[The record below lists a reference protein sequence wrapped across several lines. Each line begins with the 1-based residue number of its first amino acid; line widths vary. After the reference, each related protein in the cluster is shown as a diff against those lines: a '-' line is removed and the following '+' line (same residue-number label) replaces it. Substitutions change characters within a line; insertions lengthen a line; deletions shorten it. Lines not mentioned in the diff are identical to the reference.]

1 MSKASATKLDP
12 EAQEA
17 AAAPPPGSRRRR
29 FAGAAAVAALVLLS
43 LGELLLP
50 LPDVGADDARVEI
63 GFDGKDV
70 LVDVDA
76 RPLAGRAWLHEVRVT
91 RATCDVRAQAAGGAL
106 ERVATVDAEFA
117 GAGWPVRARTITR
130 EKLVARVRDVDFD
143 VARRLASSK
152 LLYGSVECD
161 VVAETQLYGGLFPTT
176 IHSNVGTAW
185 VPTLASKQ
193 KLFKKGS
200 PPKRVWHDLRA
211 LAALVKDSLELSID
225 EDGALAARWTE
236 SRAAVRLPAGVEAV
250 TLRLPRVAYD
260 LTGRAGGTGTLAFEG
275 ADLRFASDPTLLD
288 LPFRATGAFAVVGGE
303 ALDAM
308 STRVV
313 ALNATAVDADA
324 FFGALLGPQ
333 HAVALRWSELFT
345 RDESAACYAARY
357 EDLRDAFCTEDR
369 CDTRALRRHYKHYGA
384 AEKRLWGCRTPARR
398 LAGAPEG
405 APPRRLD
412 ETGCVPDHCMTMT
425 WDGDYTF
432 TGCVGFDVDGKWLC
446 AELERTRVSTG
457 VVYEVAAS
465 AEGECCDGDVAT
477 SVFRLSATDEGGEV
491 KLDGALVG
499 EIAWSGEES
508 DLSASLTASD
518 QGVDKFSVA
527 VAADGEASD
536 DDAYEGGLTGAV
548 QLTVATDEDQL
559 LTAVTD
565 DDQFEATLGGD
576 LTWKKP
582 KESTVQGC
590 TCEGEEWTYS
600 PWEDDYQG
608 STDGYR
614 ATTEAQQDFL
624 DLCSMDEWEGSWY
637 CLYGYESYVWDYG
650 WYRFPRWC
658 ATDSSS
664 CGFCDGTIADGKCW
678 DWTEDQDE
686 PGIEEIS
693 ATTSMSL
700 RVGDEDV
707 VDDMTL
713 GAEAKWGEAQDD
725 DFAMSASFGFDEIS
739 ATLATVVDVREDDNE
754 GDVAMSFTVT
764 DGGAELFF
772 VELALTGATDQP
784 SARTASG
791 GGGLSGSA
799 TLTTRVDGEQVFE
812 TVLASAIRT
821 DHDFYVE
828 LRVEDDAA
836 ERFFVDGK
844 LDYDEAGDE
853 DKALWAQLVAR
864 VDGENSVD
872 GELDAAAKWGDAS
885 AHNFEGDATVTR
897 AAQRLG
903 GATEELLYV
912 AGAWDHDDETDAG
925 SVALE
930 LRDRG
935 EAFDGTVSY
944 DLTDDHYGLGIDAY
958 YEDTSS
964 DPRAYTLEA
973 SAAVDETH
981 VADDVELKVV
991 VTEDTAGGAE
1001 TFYAAMTANGEADD
1015 GVSGSTALV
1024 VRVDGESKVDVG
1036 LSGSVHGLAFD
1047 SSGGDAHDIVASLS
1061 VTSDGV
1067 EEFALVT
1074 TMDGS
1079 AKSEGY
1085 EGYLT
1090 GAMELQIAAAGD
1102 DAFAAELEGDLAWK
1116 EPKESTVQGCT
1127 CTGEEWTYSPWGND
1141 YQGSTDDYRPTTEDQ
1156 QDELDVCEIDEVWG
1170 CLYGQ
1175 ENYIWDYGY
1184 YYGFPRWCAT
1194 DSSSCGFCD
1203 GTIEG
1208 GGCWDWVQP
1217 VDGEYEDYGADA
1229 VEASM
1234 TMKLSAPES
1243 IGEPLEEVVGVALGV
1258 DACVQLDDGARNKG
1272 CRAAHADDVTITVT
1286 ADLDAD
1292 VDLITAAVTFDV
1304 REDDDAGDGSLSV
1317 KVGDDDVFSLEA
1329 SVDAPDAVEGVGRT
1343 CFFTAFDANMRGF
1356 FGSEDMYSDMS
1367 MGLAFDDFAWFDAEL
1382 ADSEASM
1389 AMTGAGLGEGFTVST
1404 WDADATQGT
1413 VDRAA
1418 CDAVVDIDLSLFM
1431 ASPEKRKFK
1440 ADDVIAG
1447 AATFSGITA
1456 ADADTAAARA
1466 VFRDAIARVT
1476 GVDKDQVRILSVSA
1490 AAAARRRLTE
1500 SVTVEFEVHPRKREA
1515 ASVSANLLAAE
1526 ADPTIVE
1533 VALQAAAA
1541 DSDDETMVALFAD
1554 VKTESFTTDV
1564 ERSAPKKKKK
1574 RGEDLALYAIL
1585 LIAAACLCFCACGL
1599 AAYVY
1604 MRRAKDS
1611 ADPAPI
1617 VEVKS
1622 IGTADESALP
1632 KAVASAAPPLM
1643 PPPPPTGRNFCSACG
1658 APLRG
1663 AFCGNCG
1670 ARA

>member
-1 MSKASATKLDP
+1 MADSWSYTCFTEDFDASVLANDCGSSWEPDLYWEGEFQGAT
-12 EAQEA
+12 
-17 AAAPPPGSRRRR
+17 
-29 FAGAAAVAALVLLS
+29 
-43 LGELLLP
+43 
-50 LPDVGADDARVEI
+50 DDAR
-63 GFDGKDV
+63 
-70 LVDVDA
+70 L
-76 RPLAGRAWLHEVRVT
+76 
-91 RATCDVRAQAAGGAL
+91 
-106 ERVATVDAEFA
+106 
-117 GAGWPVRARTITR
+117 
-130 EKLVARVRDVDFD
+130 
-143 VARRLASSK
+143 
-152 LLYGSVECD
+152 
-161 VVAETQLYGGLFPTT
+161 
-176 IHSNVGTAW
+176 
-185 VPTLASKQ
+185 
-193 KLFKKGS
+193 
-200 PPKRVWHDLRA
+200 
-211 LAALVKDSLELSID
+211 
-225 EDGALAARWTE
+225 
-236 SRAAVRLPAGVEAV
+236 
-250 TLRLPRVAYD
+250 
-260 LTGRAGGTGTLAFEG
+260 
-275 ADLRFASDPTLLD
+275 
-288 LPFRATGAFAVVGGE
+288 
-303 ALDAM
+303 
-308 STRVV
+308 
-313 ALNATAVDADA
+313 
-324 FFGALLGPQ
+324 
-333 HAVALRWSELFT
+333 
-345 RDESAACYAARY
+345 
-357 EDLRDAFCTEDR
+357 
-369 CDTRALRRHYKHYGA
+369 
-384 AEKRLWGCRTPARR
+384 
-398 LAGAPEG
+398 
-405 APPRRLD
+405 
-412 ETGCVPDHCMTMT
+412 
-425 WDGDYTF
+425 
-432 TGCVGFDVDGKWLC
+432 
-446 AELERTRVSTG
+446 
-457 VVYEVAAS
+457 
-465 AEGECCDGDVAT
+465 
-477 SVFRLSATDEGGEV
+477 
-491 KLDGALVG
+491 
-499 EIAWSGEES
+499 
-508 DLSASLTASD
+508 
-518 QGVDKFSVA
+518 
-527 VAADGEASD
+527 
-536 DDAYEGGLTGAV
+536 
-548 QLTVATDEDQL
+548 
-559 LTAVTD
+559 
-565 DDQFEATLGGD
+565 
-576 LTWKKP
+576 
-582 KESTVQGC
+582 
-590 TCEGEEWTYS
+590 
-600 PWEDDYQG
+600 
-608 STDGYR
+608 
-614 ATTEAQQDFL
+614 TTEAQQDL
-624 DLCSMDEWEGSWY
+624 APYHLNWDWSYWY
-637 CLYGYESYVWDYG
+637 
-650 WYRFPRWC
+650 WYYDFPRWC

-686 PGIEEIS
+686 PGIDEIS

-725 DFAMSASFGFDEIS
+725 DFWMSASFGFDEIS

-764 DGGAELFF
+764 DGGAERFL
-772 VELALTGATDQP
+772 VALALTGATDQP

-844 LDYDEAGDE
+844 LDYDEPGDE
-853 DKALWAQLVAR
+853 DKTLWAQLVAR

-885 AHNFEGDATVTR
+885 AHRFEGDATVTR

-912 AGAWDHDDETDAG
+912 AGTWDHAKGADAG
-925 SVALE
+925 SVALD

-944 DLTDDHYGLGIDAY
+944 DWTDDHYGLGIDAS

-964 DPRAYTLEA
+964 EARAYTLEA

-1024 VRVDGESKVDVG
+1024 VRVDGESKVDVE
-1036 LSGSVHGLAFD
+1036 LSGSVD
-1047 SSGGDAHDIVASLS
+1047 TGGDAHDIVASLS

-1067 EEFALVT
+1067 EEFALTT

-1079 AKSEGY
+1079 ADNEAYAGVV
-1085 EGYLT
+1085 T
-1090 GAMELQIAAAGD
+1090 GAMELHIAAAGD
-1102 DAFAAELEGDLAWK
+1102 DAFGAELGGDLAWK
-1116 EPKESTVQGCT
+1116 RPKESTVQGCT
-1127 CTGEEWTYSPWGND
+1127 CEGEEWTYSPWGDD
-1141 YQGSTDDYRPTTEDQ
+1141 YQGSTDEYRATTEDQ
-1156 QDELDVCEIDEVWG
+1156 QDELDVCEIDEWAREWY
-1170 CLYGQ
+1170 CWYGY
-1175 ENYIWDYGY
+1175 EYYVWDYGY
-1184 YYGFPRWCAT
+1184 MYGFPRWCAT

-1203 GTIEG
+1203 GTIADG
-1208 GGCWDWVQP
+1208 KCWDWVQT
-1217 VDGEYEDYGADA
+1217 DGEYEDYGADA

-1258 DACVQLDDGARNKG
+1258 DACVQFDDGARNKG
-1272 CRAAHADDVTITVT
+1272 CRAAHDDDVTITVT

-1367 MGLAFDDFAWFDAEL
+1367 MGMAFDDFAWFDAEL

-1413 VDRAA
+1413 VDRAD
-1418 CDAVVDIDLSLFM
+1418 CDAVVDLDLSLFM

-1440 ADDVIAG
+1440 ADDVVAG

-1466 VFRDAIARVT
+1466 VFRDAIARVA

-1526 ADPTIVE
+1526 ADPTLMDA
-1533 VALQAAAA
+1533 ALQTAAA

-1574 RGEDLALYAIL
+1574 RGEVLALYAIL

-1599 AAYVY
+1599 AAMAVLYL
-1604 MRRAKDS
+1604 RRGGA
-1611 ADPAPI
+1611 
-1617 VEVKS
+1617 
-1622 IGTADESALP
+1622 
-1632 KAVASAAPPLM
+1632 AAPP
-1643 PPPPPTGRNFCSACG
+1643 TACAACG
-1658 APLRG
+1658 APLATG
-1663 AFCGNCG
+1663 VNFCAACG
-1670 ARA
+1670 AAAKGPLELKPVKAEATV

>member
-17 AAAPPPGSRRRR
+17 AAPPPPGSRRRR

-152 LLYGSVECD
+152 LLYGSVKCD

-176 IHSNVGTAW
+176 VHSNVGTAW

-193 KLFKKGS
+193 KFFKKGS

-260 LTGRAGGTGTLAFEG
+260 LTGRAGGAGTLAFEG
-275 ADLRFASDPTLLD
+275 AELRFASDVPTLLD
-288 LPFRATGAFAVVGGE
+288 LPFRATGAFSLVGGE

-313 ALNATAVDADA
+313 ALNATAADADA
-324 FFGALLGPQ
+324 FFGALIGPQ

-446 AELERTRVSTG
+446 AALERTRVSTG
-457 VVYEVAAS
+457 VVYDVAAS

-499 EIAWSGEES
+499 ELAWSGAES
-508 DLSASLTASD
+508 DFSASLTASD

-548 QLTVATDEDQL
+548 QLTVATDDDQL

-637 CLYGYESYVWDYG
+637 CLYGYESYVFSIEYG
-650 WYRFPRWC
+650 FPRWC

-664 CGFCDGTIADGKCW
+664 CGFCDGTIADGK
-678 DWTEDQDE
+678 
-686 PGIEEIS
+686 
-693 ATTSMSL
+693 
-700 RVGDEDV
+700 
-707 VDDMTL
+707 
-713 GAEAKWGEAQDD
+713 
-725 DFAMSASFGFDEIS
+725 
-739 ATLATVVDVREDDNE
+739 
-754 GDVAMSFTVT
+754 
-764 DGGAELFF
+764 
-772 VELALTGATDQP
+772 
-784 SARTASG
+784 
-791 GGGLSGSA
+791 
-799 TLTTRVDGEQVFE
+799 
-812 TVLASAIRT
+812 
-821 DHDFYVE
+821 
-828 LRVEDDAA
+828 
-836 ERFFVDGK
+836 
-844 LDYDEAGDE
+844 
-853 DKALWAQLVAR
+853 
-864 VDGENSVD
+864 
-872 GELDAAAKWGDAS
+872 
-885 AHNFEGDATVTR
+885 
-897 AAQRLG
+897 
-903 GATEELLYV
+903 
-912 AGAWDHDDETDAG
+912 
-925 SVALE
+925 
-930 LRDRG
+930 
-935 EAFDGTVSY
+935 
-944 DLTDDHYGLGIDAY
+944 
-958 YEDTSS
+958 
-964 DPRAYTLEA
+964 
-973 SAAVDETH
+973 
-981 VADDVELKVV
+981 
-991 VTEDTAGGAE
+991 
-1001 TFYAAMTANGEADD
+1001 
-1015 GVSGSTALV
+1015 
-1024 VRVDGESKVDVG
+1024 
-1036 LSGSVHGLAFD
+1036 
-1047 SSGGDAHDIVASLS
+1047 
-1061 VTSDGV
+1061 
-1067 EEFALVT
+1067 
-1074 TMDGS
+1074 
-1079 AKSEGY
+1079 
-1085 EGYLT
+1085 
-1090 GAMELQIAAAGD
+1090 
-1102 DAFAAELEGDLAWK
+1102 
-1116 EPKESTVQGCT
+1116 
-1127 CTGEEWTYSPWGND
+1127 
-1141 YQGSTDDYRPTTEDQ
+1141 
-1156 QDELDVCEIDEVWG
+1156 
-1170 CLYGQ
+1170 
-1175 ENYIWDYGY
+1175 
-1184 YYGFPRWCAT
+1184 
-1194 DSSSCGFCD
+1194 
-1203 GTIEG
+1203 
-1208 GGCWDWVQP
+1208 CWDWVQP

-1447 AATFSGITA
+1447 AATFSGIAA

-1476 GVDKDQVRILSVSA
+1476 GVDKDQVRIVSVS
-1490 AAAARRRLTE
+1490 AAARRRLTE

-1526 ADPTIVE
+1526 ADPTIVDA
-1533 VALQAAAA
+1533 ALQAAAA
-1541 DSDDETMVALFAD
+1541 DSNDETMAALFAD
-1554 VKTESFTTDV
+1554 AATESLTTDV

-1670 ARA
+1670 ARAL

>member
-17 AAAPPPGSRRRR
+17 AAPPPPGSRRRR

-106 ERVATVDAEFA
+106 ERVATVAAEAA
-117 GAGWPVRARTITR
+117 GAGWPVRVRTEARAR
-130 EKLVARVRDVDFD
+130 LVARVRDVDFD

-152 LLYGSVECD
+152 LLYGSVKCD

-176 IHSNVGTAW
+176 VHSNVGTAW
-185 VPTLASKQ
+185 EPTRLASKQ
-193 KLFKKGS
+193 QLFKKGS

-211 LAALVKDSLELSID
+211 LAALVKDSLELSVGA
-225 EDGALAARWTE
+225 DGALAARWTE

-260 LTGRAGGTGTLAFEG
+260 LTGRAGGAGTLAFEG
-275 ADLRFASDPTLLD
+275 AELRFASDVPTLLD

-333 HAVALRWSELFT
+333 HAVALRWSPELFT

-384 AEKRLWGCRTPARR
+384 AEKRIWGCRTPARR

-446 AELERTRVSTG
+446 AALERTRVSTG
-457 VVYEVAAS
+457 VVYDVAAS

-499 EIAWSGEES
+499 EIAWSGAES

-548 QLTVATDEDQL
+548 QLTVATDDDQL

-576 LTWKKP
+576 VTWKKP

-614 ATTEAQQDFL
+614 ATTEEDFL
-624 DLCSMDEWEGSWY
+624 DLCSMDEWEGTWY

-686 PGIEEIS
+686 PGIDEIS

-772 VELALTGATDQP
+772 VTLALTGATDQP

-812 TVLASAIRT
+812 TMLSSAIRT

-828 LRVEDDAA
+828 LCVEDDAA
-836 ERFFVDGK
+836 ERLFVDGK
-844 LDYDEAGDE
+844 LDYDEPGDE
-853 DKALWAQLVAR
+853 DKTLWAQLVAR

-925 SVALE
+925 SVALD

-944 DLTDDHYGLGIDAY
+944 DWTDDHYGLGIDAS

-964 DPRAYTLEA
+964 EARAYTLEA

-991 VTEDTAGGAE
+991 VTEDTGAE

-1015 GVSGSTALV
+1015 GVGSGSAALE
-1024 VRVDGESKVDVG
+1024 VR
-1036 LSGSVHGLAFD
+1036 
-1047 SSGGDAHDIVASLS
+1047 

-1067 EEFALVT
+1067 QEFSLAT
-1074 TMDGS
+1074 TIEGS
-1079 AKSEGY
+1079 ADLSEGN
-1085 EGYLT
+1085 EGRLT
-1090 GAMELQIAAAGD
+1090 GAMELHIAVEGD
-1102 DAFAAELEGDLAWK
+1102 DAFAAELGGDAAWTPP
-1116 EPKESTVQGCT
+1116 EESTVQGCT
-1127 CTGEEWTYSPWGND
+1127 CTGEEWVYSPVKEEDEDEED
-1141 YQGSTDDYRPTTEDQ
+1141 YTLRAGRCYKQDDMS
-1156 QDELDVCEIDEVWG
+1156 
-1170 CLYGQ
+1170 
-1175 ENYIWDYGY
+1175 YIYSSD
-1184 YYGFPRWCAT
+1184 
-1194 DSSSCGFCD
+1194 DSS
-1203 GTIEG
+1203 
-1208 GGCWDWVQP
+1208 WV
-1217 VDGEYEDYGADA
+1217 
-1229 VEASM
+1229 SSF
-1234 TMKLSAPES
+1234 SAQTCY
-1243 IGEPLEEVVGVALGV
+1243 
-1258 DACVQLDDGARNKG
+1258 DACVG
-1272 CRAAHADDVTITVT
+1272 
-1286 ADLDAD
+1286 
-1292 VDLITAAVTFDV
+1292 
-1304 REDDDAGDGSLSV
+1304 
-1317 KVGDDDVFSLEA
+1317 
-1329 SVDAPDAVEGVGRT
+1329 
-1343 CFFTAFDANMRGF
+1343 M
-1356 FGSEDMYSDMS
+1356 
-1367 MGLAFDDFAWFDAEL
+1367 
-1382 ADSEASM
+1382 
-1389 AMTGAGLGEGFTVST
+1389 
-1404 WDADATQGT
+1404 
-1413 VDRAA
+1413 
-1418 CDAVVDIDLSLFM
+1418 
-1431 ASPEKRKFK
+1431 
-1440 ADDVIAG
+1440 
-1447 AATFSGITA
+1447 
-1456 ADADTAAARA
+1456 
-1466 VFRDAIARVT
+1466 
-1476 GVDKDQVRILSVSA
+1476 
-1490 AAAARRRLTE
+1490 
-1500 SVTVEFEVHPRKREA
+1500 
-1515 ASVSANLLAAE
+1515 
-1526 ADPTIVE
+1526 
-1533 VALQAAAA
+1533 
-1541 DSDDETMVALFAD
+1541 DETMGVVLRRYGGQGSDGSCGCSYQSGKTLFPGGG
-1554 VKTESFTTDV
+1554 ES
-1564 ERSAPKKKKK
+1564 
-1574 RGEDLALYAIL
+1574 GI
-1585 LIAAACLCFCACGL
+1585 
-1599 AAYVY
+1599 
-1604 MRRAKDS
+1604 RAQ
-1611 ADPAPI
+1611 A
-1617 VEVKS
+1617 
-1622 IGTADESALP
+1622 
-1632 KAVASAAPPLM
+1632 
-1643 PPPPPTGRNFCSACG
+1643 
-1658 APLRG
+1658 RG
-1663 AFCGNCG
+1663 ATVPATTSGIG
-1670 ARA
+1670 RVSDPPARR

>member
-17 AAAPPPGSRRRR
+17 AAAAAAGKLDPEAQEAAAPPPPGSRRRR

-152 LLYGSVECD
+152 LLYGSVKCD

-176 IHSNVGTAW
+176 VHSNVGAAW
-185 VPTLASKQ
+185 EPTFASKQ

-333 HAVALRWSELFT
+333 HAVALRWSPEFT

-548 QLTVATDEDQL
+548 QLTVATDDDQL

-664 CGFCDGTIADGKCW
+664 CGFCDGTI
-678 DWTEDQDE
+678 
-686 PGIEEIS
+686 
-693 ATTSMSL
+693 
-700 RVGDEDV
+700 
-707 VDDMTL
+707 
-713 GAEAKWGEAQDD
+713 
-725 DFAMSASFGFDEIS
+725 
-739 ATLATVVDVREDDNE
+739 
-754 GDVAMSFTVT
+754 
-764 DGGAELFF
+764 
-772 VELALTGATDQP
+772 
-784 SARTASG
+784 
-791 GGGLSGSA
+791 
-799 TLTTRVDGEQVFE
+799 
-812 TVLASAIRT
+812 
-821 DHDFYVE
+821 
-828 LRVEDDAA
+828 
-836 ERFFVDGK
+836 
-844 LDYDEAGDE
+844 
-853 DKALWAQLVAR
+853 
-864 VDGENSVD
+864 
-872 GELDAAAKWGDAS
+872 
-885 AHNFEGDATVTR
+885 
-897 AAQRLG
+897 
-903 GATEELLYV
+903 
-912 AGAWDHDDETDAG
+912 
-925 SVALE
+925 
-930 LRDRG
+930 
-935 EAFDGTVSY
+935 
-944 DLTDDHYGLGIDAY
+944 
-958 YEDTSS
+958 
-964 DPRAYTLEA
+964 
-973 SAAVDETH
+973 
-981 VADDVELKVV
+981 
-991 VTEDTAGGAE
+991 
-1001 TFYAAMTANGEADD
+1001 
-1015 GVSGSTALV
+1015 
-1024 VRVDGESKVDVG
+1024 
-1036 LSGSVHGLAFD
+1036 
-1047 SSGGDAHDIVASLS
+1047 
-1061 VTSDGV
+1061 
-1067 EEFALVT
+1067 
-1074 TMDGS
+1074 
-1079 AKSEGY
+1079 
-1085 EGYLT
+1085 
-1090 GAMELQIAAAGD
+1090 
-1102 DAFAAELEGDLAWK
+1102 
-1116 EPKESTVQGCT
+1116 
-1127 CTGEEWTYSPWGND
+1127 
-1141 YQGSTDDYRPTTEDQ
+1141 
-1156 QDELDVCEIDEVWG
+1156 
-1170 CLYGQ
+1170 
-1175 ENYIWDYGY
+1175 
-1184 YYGFPRWCAT
+1184 
-1194 DSSSCGFCD
+1194 
-1203 GTIEG
+1203 EG

-1272 CRAAHADDVTITVT
+1272 CRAAHADDVTVTVT

-1304 REDDDAGDGSLSV
+1304 REDDDAGAGSLSV
-1317 KVGDDDVFSLEA
+1317 TVGDDDVFSLEA

-1418 CDAVVDIDLSLFM
+1418 CDAVVDVDLSLFM

-1476 GVDKDQVRILSVSA
+1476 GVDKDQVRIVSVSA

-1533 VALQAAAA
+1533 AALQAAAA

-1604 MRRAKDS
+1604 VRRAKDS

>member
-50 LPDVGADDARVEI
+50 LPEVGADDARVEI

-152 LLYGSVECD
+152 LLYGSVKCD

-176 IHSNVGTAW
+176 VHSNVGTAW

-236 SRAAVRLPAGVEAV
+236 SWAAVRLPAGMEAV

-260 LTGRAGGTGTLAFEG
+260 LTGRAGGAGTLAFEG
-275 ADLRFASDPTLLD
+275 AELRFASDVPTLLD
-288 LPFRATGAFAVVGGE
+288 LPFRATGAFSLVGGE

-333 HAVALRWSELFT
+333 HAVALRWSPEFT

-499 EIAWSGEES
+499 ELAWSGEES

-548 QLTVATDEDQL
+548 QLTVATDDDQL

-576 LTWKKP
+576 VTWKKT
-582 KESTVQGC
+582 KESTMQGC
-590 TCEGEEWTYS
+590 TCE
-600 PWEDDYQG
+600 
-608 STDGYR
+608 
-614 ATTEAQQDFL
+614 
-624 DLCSMDEWEGSWY
+624 
-637 CLYGYESYVWDYG
+637 
-650 WYRFPRWC
+650 
-658 ATDSSS
+658 
-664 CGFCDGTIADGKCW
+664 
-678 DWTEDQDE
+678 
-686 PGIEEIS
+686 
-693 ATTSMSL
+693 
-700 RVGDEDV
+700 
-707 VDDMTL
+707 
-713 GAEAKWGEAQDD
+713 
-725 DFAMSASFGFDEIS
+725 
-739 ATLATVVDVREDDNE
+739 
-754 GDVAMSFTVT
+754 
-764 DGGAELFF
+764 
-772 VELALTGATDQP
+772 
-784 SARTASG
+784 
-791 GGGLSGSA
+791 
-799 TLTTRVDGEQVFE
+799 
-812 TVLASAIRT
+812 
-821 DHDFYVE
+821 
-828 LRVEDDAA
+828 
-836 ERFFVDGK
+836 
-844 LDYDEAGDE
+844 
-853 DKALWAQLVAR
+853 
-864 VDGENSVD
+864 
-872 GELDAAAKWGDAS
+872 
-885 AHNFEGDATVTR
+885 
-897 AAQRLG
+897 
-903 GATEELLYV
+903 
-912 AGAWDHDDETDAG
+912 
-925 SVALE
+925 
-930 LRDRG
+930 
-935 EAFDGTVSY
+935 
-944 DLTDDHYGLGIDAY
+944 
-958 YEDTSS
+958 
-964 DPRAYTLEA
+964 
-973 SAAVDETH
+973 
-981 VADDVELKVV
+981 
-991 VTEDTAGGAE
+991 
-1001 TFYAAMTANGEADD
+1001 
-1015 GVSGSTALV
+1015 
-1024 VRVDGESKVDVG
+1024 
-1036 LSGSVHGLAFD
+1036 
-1047 SSGGDAHDIVASLS
+1047 
-1061 VTSDGV
+1061 
-1067 EEFALVT
+1067 
-1074 TMDGS
+1074 
-1079 AKSEGY
+1079 
-1085 EGYLT
+1085 
-1090 GAMELQIAAAGD
+1090 
-1102 DAFAAELEGDLAWK
+1102 
-1116 EPKESTVQGCT
+1116 
-1127 CTGEEWTYSPWGND
+1127 GEEWTYSPWGND
-1141 YQGSTDDYRPTTEDQ
+1141 YQGSTGNYRPTTEDQ

-1203 GTIEG
+1203 GTIADG
-1208 GGCWDWVQP
+1208 KCWDWVQP

-1440 ADDVIAG
+1440 ADNVIAG

-1533 VALQAAAA
+1533 AALQAAAA

-1585 LIAAACLCFCACGL
+1585 LIAAACLCCFCACGL

-1604 MRRAKDS
+1604 VRRAKDS

>member
-17 AAAPPPGSRRRR
+17 AAAAPPGSRRRR

-130 EKLVARVRDVDFD
+130 EKLVARIRDVDFD
-143 VARRLASSK
+143 LTRRLASSK

-176 IHSNVGTAW
+176 VHSNVGTAW

-193 KLFKKGS
+193 KFFKKGS

-236 SRAAVRLPAGVEAV
+236 SWAAVRLPAGVEAV

-260 LTGRAGGTGTLAFEG
+260 LTGRAGGAGTLAFEG
-275 ADLRFASDPTLLD
+275 AELRFASDVPTLLD
-288 LPFRATGAFAVVGGE
+288 LPFRATGAFSLVGGE

-333 HAVALRWSELFT
+333 HAVALRWSPEFT

-398 LAGAPEG
+398 LAAASEG

-499 EIAWSGEES
+499 ELAWSGEES

-548 QLTVATDEDQL
+548 QLTVATDDDQL

-637 CLYGYESYVWDYG
+637 CLYGYESYVFSIEYG
-650 WYRFPRWC
+650 FPRWC

-664 CGFCDGTIADGKCW
+664 CGFCDGTIADGK
-678 DWTEDQDE
+678 
-686 PGIEEIS
+686 
-693 ATTSMSL
+693 
-700 RVGDEDV
+700 
-707 VDDMTL
+707 
-713 GAEAKWGEAQDD
+713 
-725 DFAMSASFGFDEIS
+725 
-739 ATLATVVDVREDDNE
+739 
-754 GDVAMSFTVT
+754 
-764 DGGAELFF
+764 
-772 VELALTGATDQP
+772 
-784 SARTASG
+784 
-791 GGGLSGSA
+791 
-799 TLTTRVDGEQVFE
+799 
-812 TVLASAIRT
+812 
-821 DHDFYVE
+821 
-828 LRVEDDAA
+828 
-836 ERFFVDGK
+836 
-844 LDYDEAGDE
+844 
-853 DKALWAQLVAR
+853 
-864 VDGENSVD
+864 
-872 GELDAAAKWGDAS
+872 
-885 AHNFEGDATVTR
+885 
-897 AAQRLG
+897 
-903 GATEELLYV
+903 
-912 AGAWDHDDETDAG
+912 
-925 SVALE
+925 
-930 LRDRG
+930 
-935 EAFDGTVSY
+935 
-944 DLTDDHYGLGIDAY
+944 
-958 YEDTSS
+958 
-964 DPRAYTLEA
+964 
-973 SAAVDETH
+973 
-981 VADDVELKVV
+981 
-991 VTEDTAGGAE
+991 
-1001 TFYAAMTANGEADD
+1001 
-1015 GVSGSTALV
+1015 
-1024 VRVDGESKVDVG
+1024 
-1036 LSGSVHGLAFD
+1036 
-1047 SSGGDAHDIVASLS
+1047 
-1061 VTSDGV
+1061 
-1067 EEFALVT
+1067 
-1074 TMDGS
+1074 
-1079 AKSEGY
+1079 
-1085 EGYLT
+1085 
-1090 GAMELQIAAAGD
+1090 
-1102 DAFAAELEGDLAWK
+1102 
-1116 EPKESTVQGCT
+1116 
-1127 CTGEEWTYSPWGND
+1127 
-1141 YQGSTDDYRPTTEDQ
+1141 
-1156 QDELDVCEIDEVWG
+1156 
-1170 CLYGQ
+1170 
-1175 ENYIWDYGY
+1175 
-1184 YYGFPRWCAT
+1184 
-1194 DSSSCGFCD
+1194 
-1203 GTIEG
+1203 
-1208 GGCWDWVQP
+1208 CWDWVQP

-1304 REDDDAGDGSLSV
+1304 REDDDAGAGSLSV

-1440 ADDVIAG
+1440 ADNVIAG

-1476 GVDKDQVRILSVSA
+1476 GVDKDQVRIVSVS
-1490 AAAARRRLTE
+1490 AAARRRLTE

-1533 VALQAAAA
+1533 AALQAAAA